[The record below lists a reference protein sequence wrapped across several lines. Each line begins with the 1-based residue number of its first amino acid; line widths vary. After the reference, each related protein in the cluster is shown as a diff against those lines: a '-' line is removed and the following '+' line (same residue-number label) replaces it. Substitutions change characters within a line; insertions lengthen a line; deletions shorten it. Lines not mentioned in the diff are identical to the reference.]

1 MTPDD
6 IPSGPVD
13 GAPTQKANHPEKR
26 FKAGAISATVWK
38 AKEGSNKTV
47 LVVFEKSYKNK
58 DGKWATTNH
67 FTIQDL
73 ATVAWLAK
81 QAFSYALERRE
92 SRP

>member
-1 MTPDD
+1 MADENTEEAVESGMTNRPDKKLK
-6 IPSGPVD
+6 V
-13 GAPTQKANHPEKR
+13 GAL
-26 FKAGAISATVWK
+26 SATIWRAKTDKDKDK
-38 AKEGSNKTV
+38 AL

-81 QAFSYALERRE
+81 KAFSYALERRE